1 MIKRIKLPAWFVIV
15 LLLAGITFGIN
26 QVVAKVLEESS
37 ESNVPKEKVVSSSV
51 YPGLNIKTK
60 TKETDLYTLSVSQP
74 YTEFNKVNKP
84 IDEWVDKQ
92 KKEFTLGIKK
102 SQNMLEKNGIRAHLN
117 IQAETEKLAD
127 KIYTLE
133 LQAYQITGGANGMT
147 KMKSFV
153 IDLNQKKLLHLDDV
167 FQLDEKAIK
176 DIQNLITAELHSNQK
191 ISSYISDDLVK
202 KALNTPEKWKWSVSP
217 KNVTFYFDEYE
228 IAAGA
233 AGAIKVEI
241 PMKKVKPYLNEK
253 FAKKIDVKIPE
264 KENSKEEEEHSE
276 DKVKLDT
283 DGKYVALTF
292 DDGPHPEVTPRIL
305 DTLKKHDAK
314 ATFFMLGSQVEYYP
328 SLANKVEEAGHEIGN
343 HTMNHQ
349 DLTLLQ
355 PSKIREEV
363 QKSNRIIEN
372 ATGQTS
378 TLLRPPYGA
387 SNGNVKQVAK
397 HMETPMAMWS
407 VDSLDWK
414 SRNATAVNEEV
425 MSNVAPGSIVLL
437 HDIHPSTADA
447 LPQLLTSLEK
457 QGYQMVTV
465 SQLLEL
471 REKKGVG
478 PYYGKIG

>member
-1 MIKRIKLPAWFVIV
+1 MIKRIKVPGWIIIIF
-15 LLLAGITFGIN
+15 LAVGIIFGIN
-26 QVVAKVLEESS
+26 QVVAKVLEETS
-37 ESNVPKEKVVSSSV
+37 EPKEKIEYSSV

-74 YTEFNKVNKP
+74 YTENKQINKP

-92 KKEFTLGIKK
+92 KKDFTTGIKK
-102 SQNMLEKNGIRAHLN
+102 SGNFLKKNDFRAHLN
-117 IQAETEKLAD
+117 IQAETKKIAD
-127 KIYTLE
+127 KMYTLKFE
-133 LQAYQITGGANGMT
+133 AYQITGGANGIT
-147 KMKSFV
+147 KMRSFV
-153 IDLNQKKLLHLDDV
+153 IDLNRNKLLQLNDV
-167 FQLDEKAIK
+167 FQLNKESVK
-176 DIQNLITAELHSNQK
+176 DIQKLILEELHSNQK
-191 ISSYISDDLVK
+191 ISNYLFDDMVE
-202 KALNTPEKWKWSVSP
+202 KALKNPTKWKWSISR

-233 AGAIKVEI
+233 AGAIQAKVPI
-241 PMKKVKPYLNEK
+241 KKMKPYLKER
-253 FAKKIDVKIPE
+253 FAKKINVKVPD
-264 KENSKEEEEHSE
+264 KENSENEEQHAE
-276 DKVKLDT
+276 DYAELDP

-292 DDGPHPEVTPRIL
+292 DDGPHPDVTPRIL

-328 SLANKVEEAGHEIGN
+328 TLANKVEEAGHEIGN

-349 DLTLLQ
+349 DLTVL
-355 PSKIREEV
+355 PPEKIREEV
-363 QKSNRIIEN
+363 QKSSGIIEK
-372 ATGQTS
+372 ATGRTP

-387 SNGNVKQVAK
+387 SNSNVEQVA
-397 HMETPMAMWS
+397 TDLRVPIVMWS

-414 SRNATAVNEEV
+414 SRNAAAVNEEV
-425 MSNVAPGSIVLL
+425 MSNVTSGSIVLM

-471 REKKGVG
+471 WDEKGVG
-478 PYYGKIG
+478 PFYGKVG